1 MVLNMLHM
9 KTGKV
14 DMASTYKSL
23 CVKDMQK
30 IKIIVTY
37 VIH

>member
-1 MVLNMLHM
+1 M

>member
-1 MVLNMLHM
+1 MLHM

-23 CVKDMQK
+23 CIKNMQK

-37 VIH
+37 VLVWKH

>member
-9 KTGKV
+9 KTSKV
-14 DMASTYKSL
+14 DMASTSKCS
-23 CVKDMQK
+23 CVKNMQK